1 MEEEE
6 MKKFLAALMILVLAL
21 SGVCA
26 VAEEEVKVM
35 TYAEY
40 AAAAIDDEVVVE
52 CYVQAHQSWWDN
64 KVTVY
69 AADEDGAYFIY
80 EMACSE
86 EDAAKLVPGTKIL
99 VKGFKGE
106 WAGEVEIMDAT
117 FEFVDGEAY
126 IAEAKDLTEVLA
138 TEELVNYQN
147 QLAAFKGLTIESIAY
162 KNGEPGDDIYVTVK
176 QGEKTFDFCVE
187 RYLTGPETE
196 VYAAFAELKAG
207 DVVDVTGFVY
217 WYNGVNTHITA
228 VEKAG
233 AAMTYADYAAA
244 AIDDEVVVE
253 CYVQAHQSWW
263 DNKVTVYAADEDG
276 AYFIYEMAC
285 SEEDAAKL
293 VPGTK
298 ILVKGFKG
306 EWAGEVEIM
315 DATFE
320 FVDGEAYIAE
330 AKDLTEVLAT
340 EELVNY
346 QNQLAAFKGLTIESI
361 AYKNGEP
368 GDDIY
373 VTVKQGEKT
382 FDFCVERYLT
392 GPETEVYAAFAELKA
407 GDVVDVTGFVYW
419 YNGVNTHITAV
430 AKAQ

>member
-1 MEEEE
+1 

-86 EDAAKLVPGTKIL
+86 EDAAKLVPGAKIL

-176 QGEKTFDFCVE
+176 QGD
-187 RYLTGPETE
+187 
-196 VYAAFAELKAG
+196 
-207 DVVDVTGFVY
+207 
-217 WYNGVNTHITA
+217 
-228 VEKAG
+228 
-233 AAMTYADYAAA
+233 
-244 AIDDEVVVE
+244 
-253 CYVQAHQSWW
+253 
-263 DNKVTVYAADEDG
+263 
-276 AYFIYEMAC
+276 
-285 SEEDAAKL
+285 
-293 VPGTK
+293 
-298 ILVKGFKG
+298 
-306 EWAGEVEIM
+306 
-315 DATFE
+315 
-320 FVDGEAYIAE
+320 
-330 AKDLTEVLAT
+330 
-340 EELVNY
+340 
-346 QNQLAAFKGLTIESI
+346 
-361 AYKNGEP
+361 
-368 GDDIY
+368 
-373 VTVKQGEKT
+373 KT

>member
-21 SGVCA
+21 TGVVSA
-26 VAEEEVKVM
+26 VAEDAKVM

-40 AAAAIDDEVVVE
+40 AAAAIDDEVIVE
-52 CYVQAHQSWWDN
+52 CYVQAHQSWWDNKVTVYAADEDGAYFIYEMACSEEDAAKLVPGAKILVKGFKGEWAGEVEIMDATFEFVEGEAYIAEPKDLTDVLATDELVVFQNQLATFKGLTIESISYKNGEPGDDIYVTVKQGEKTFDFCVERYLTGPETEVYAAFADLKAGDVVDVTGFVYWYNGVNTHITAVAKSSGYMTYADYVAAAIDDEVIVECYVQAHQSWWSN

-106 WAGEVEIMDAT
+106 WAGEVEIIDAT

-126 IAEAKDLTEVLA
+126 IAEPKDLTYVLA
-138 TEELVNYQN
+138 SDELIAYQN
-147 QLAAFKGLTIESIAY
+147 QLATFKGLTIEAIAY

-196 VYAAFAELKAG
+196 VYAAFADLKAG
-207 DVVDVTGFVY
+207 DVVD
-217 WYNGVNTHITA
+217 I
-228 VEKAG
+228 
-233 AAMTYADYAAA
+233 
-244 AIDDEVVVE
+244 
-253 CYVQAHQSWW
+253 
-263 DNKVTVYAADEDG
+263 
-276 AYFIYEMAC
+276 
-285 SEEDAAKL
+285 
-293 VPGTK
+293 
-298 ILVKGFKG
+298 
-306 EWAGEVEIM
+306 
-315 DATFE
+315 
-320 FVDGEAYIAE
+320 
-330 AKDLTEVLAT
+330 
-340 EELVNY
+340 
-346 QNQLAAFKGLTIESI
+346 
-361 AYKNGEP
+361 
-368 GDDIY
+368 
-373 VTVKQGEKT
+373 
-382 FDFCVERYLT
+382 
-392 GPETEVYAAFAELKA
+392 
-407 GDVVDVTGFVYW
+407 TGFVYW